1 MGAAAPALPGNGRTR
16 DLCRGRR
23 QLARAAPL
31 TASVQCPGVAGGAE
45 SQTMTASSRGGGAT
59 GGRHAAL
66 GTLLAVFAALVVV
79 PAAPASGQDVRGV
92 FANVSPSVVVIRGR
106 GRDVGVNGRGLTA
119 ITEVGSGVVVSVD
132 GDVMTAAHVV
142 QAMDEITVE
151 FAGGPSVPAH
161 VIASE
166 PAADLALL
174 RVQAPPRSLIAP
186 PLGNSDT
193 VGVGDQVLIVGA
205 PYGLGRSLSVGWISA
220 RYPPNTVYRAMPL
233 AEFFQ
238 TTAPINQG
246 NSGGPMF
253 DLAGREGGIGGP
265 NTSQPGGSGSL
276 CLGVTPNSGG
286 RALLRGKAGW

>member
-1 MGAAAPALPGNGRTR
+1 ALTWRESRWARRAGASREWPHPRSVPRSAPSSHA
-16 DLCRGRR
+16 RR
-23 QLARAAPL
+23 PL
-31 TASVQCPGVAGGAE
+31 TASVQCLRTAERAE
-45 SQTMTASSRGGGAT
+45 SQTMTPSSRAGGVT
-59 GGRHAAL
+59 GGRRAAL
-66 GTLLAVFAALVVV
+66 GTPLAVFAALVVV

-151 FAGGPSVPAH
+151 FAGGPTVPAH
-161 VIASE
+161 VIISE

-174 RVQAPPRSLIAP
+174 RVQTPPRSLIAA

-238 TTAPINQG
+238 TT
-246 NSGGPMF
+246 
-253 DLAGREGGIGGP
+253 
-265 NTSQPGGSGSL
+265 
-276 CLGVTPNSGG
+276 
-286 RALLRGKAGW
+286 